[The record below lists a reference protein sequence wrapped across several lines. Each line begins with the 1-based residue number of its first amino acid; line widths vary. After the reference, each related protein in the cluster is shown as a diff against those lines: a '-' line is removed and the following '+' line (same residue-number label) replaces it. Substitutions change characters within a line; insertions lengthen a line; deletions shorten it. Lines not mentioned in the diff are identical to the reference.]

1 MNPGALETSATS
13 IALRIPCPSFDFE
26 DMIRRFGPRLL
37 AVARRF
43 VRNEDDA
50 RDVVQDSLIAA
61 FRAMGSF
68 QGQSS
73 PETWLHRIVVNTAL
87 MKLRARR
94 RRPETSIEELLPR
107 FLEDGHHESYIHD
120 WPATPEALMG
130 SREIQDLVRSCI
142 DRLPEAYRTILIL
155 RDVEELSTEE
165 AARALSITAG
175 AVKLRLHRARQ
186 ALRGLLAPFFEA
198 RGSAS
203 SPTLIRGASP
213 KPEHGSWAPPV
224 HYAQHQSRRQAAP

>member
-1 MNPGALETSATS
+1 MNPGAAETSATP
-13 IALRIPCPSFDFE
+13 IATRPLCPSFDFE
-26 DMIRRFGPRLL
+26 EIIRRSGPRLL

-43 VRNEDDA
+43 VRSEDDA

-87 MKLRARR
+87 MKLRTRR

-107 FLEDGHHESYIHD
+107 FLEDGHHEKQICD
-120 WPATPEALMG
+120 WRATPEALVG
-130 SREIQDLVRSCI
+130 SRQTQDIVRSCI

-155 RDVEELSTEE
+155 RDVEELSTDE
-165 AARALSITAG
+165 AARALGITGG

-186 ALRGLLAPFFEA
+186 ALRGLLAPFFEE
-198 RGSAS
+198 RGSGRAVGA
-203 SPTLIRGASP
+203 PTPRWPA
-213 KPEHGSWAPPV
+213 
-224 HYAQHQSRRQAAP
+224 